1 MIRNVLIVHNSYLHL
16 GGEDSVVNNEQK
28 LLSKYG
34 IKTDF
39 YHKNN
44 SEINRFSTLVTAI
57 NTRYSY
63 RSKKDFRKFLS
74 KLRPDIVHVHNFFPL
89 LSPSIYDAC
98 IEEKVAVVQTLHN
111 YRTVCPGALLTR
123 NGEICENC
131 LKGSPYQSV
140 IYGCY
145 RNSRLATLAVANM
158 VAYHK
163 RKRTWNNKVDCFIAL
178 TKFAKMKF
186 IEAGFPE
193 NNISVKPNFVWDNL
207 SQNQPLSI
215 DKERKKNALFV
226 GRLSKE
232 KGVMTLLKSWEEV
245 QIDLQIVGAGPLDL
259 NALVDKGKF
268 VHFLG
273 QLDGSSVLKLMKESA
288 FLVMPSEWYEGFPM
302 VLVEAFSQG
311 LPVVGSRLG
320 SMAEI
325 IQDGVTGL
333 HFEAGNAAD
342 LAEKVRWMDEHPNE
356 REQMGRN
363 ARKVY
368 EENYTPEKNYQ
379 ILMGIYQKAVES
391 NRGVG

>member
-1 MIRNVLIVHNSYLHL
+1 
-16 GGEDSVVNNEQK
+16 
-28 LLSKYG
+28 
-34 IKTDF
+34 
-39 YHKNN
+39 
-44 SEINRFSTLVTAI
+44 
-57 NTRYSY
+57 
-63 RSKKDFRKFLS
+63 
-74 KLRPDIVHVHNFFPL
+74 
-89 LSPSIYDAC
+89 
-98 IEEKVAVVQTLHN
+98 
-111 YRTVCPGALLTR
+111 
-123 NGEICENC
+123 
-131 LKGSPYQSV
+131 
-140 IYGCY
+140 
-145 RNSRLATLAVANM
+145 
-158 VAYHK
+158 
-163 RKRTWNNKVDCFIAL
+163 
-178 TKFAKMKF
+178 MKF